1 MKRQYKIAIV
11 SFTSI
16 LMTLLICP
24 NIAGAQNKNDTLKE
38 VSVRGKH
45 NISEDVKLNEFAP
58 GQKVKTIDSSTL
70 QQYYL
75 QNMAGLLAQQTS
87 VFVKSYGFNGLATLN
102 FRGSSA
108 AQSTILWNGVPIQNA
123 ALGIADVSTLPVSFM
138 SKVNVVYGGSAA
150 LWGSGNVGGAL
161 ILEQEA
167 PVFDSGKKTLSASG
181 GSGSFGQYMGGL
193 NGSISFKRWYLSAN
207 TFAQIATNNFP
218 YTDRS
223 ATRHNMPNGQLASQ
237 AGMLSAAYKVNTNN
251 VISFSGWYQEYER
264 QLPPALF
271 ETFSGK
277 QQHEASLRLLADWNR
292 KTEKS
297 AWHAKSSLI
306 RDVAQYKDDT
316 VMIRSDNV
324 VYQYYQELGWKKN
337 FDRYGQLLVFAPVQ
351 LSWMTIAVTN
361 DLKQQA
367 KMAIAAAYSI
377 KRFDERLN
385 IAINARGE
393 QINTQSFL
401 LPGASASFAI
411 THWLGIRLNAQR
423 TYRAPTLNELYYFP
437 GGNPGLKPEHG
448 WNEDAG
454 YMLKVKTGGFTFFHD
469 LSVYNRNIH
478 DWIIWLGGAIWTPH
492 NIAEVNSR
500 GIETENNITYTT
512 GDWKFHIGINTA
524 YGLATTIASYIPN
537 DGSEG
542 KQIPY
547 APRYNGQANLGFGY
561 KKLSVNYNHT
571 YTGYRFITTD
581 ESEYTLP
588 YQTGNVQ
595 LMYNTSIRKHNI
607 QLTGQCNNIWN
618 QQYEVVSGRPMPGI
632 NWLAGFKVSIL

>member
-1 MKRQYKIAIV
+1 MKHQYKIALV

-16 LMTLLICP
+16 LMMLLICP
-24 NIAGAQNKNDTLKE
+24 YISDAQNKSDTLKE
-38 VSVRGKH
+38 VRVRGKH
-45 NISEDVKLNEFAP
+45 NISGDVKLNEFAP
-58 GQKVKTIDSSTL
+58 GQKIKTIDSNTL
-70 QQYYL
+70 QQYHL
-75 QNMAGLLAQQTS
+75 QNIASLLAQQTS
-87 VFVKSYGFNGLATLN
+87 VFVKSYGFNGLSTLN
-102 FRGSSA
+102 VRGSSA
-108 AQSTILWNGVPIQNA
+108 AQSTVLWNGVPIQNA

-161 ILEQEA
+161 LLEQDD
-167 PVFDSGKKTLSASG
+167 PTFDPGKKTLSTSG
-181 GSGSFGQYMGGL
+181 GLGSFGQYMGGL
-193 NGSISFKRWYLSAN
+193 NGSISFKRWYFSAN
-207 TFAQIATNNFP
+207 TFAQIATNNFL

-223 ATRHNMPNGQLASQ
+223 GMHRYMPNGQLASQ
-237 AGMLSAAYKVNTNN
+237 AAMMNVAYKLDAHNT
-251 VISFSGWYQEYER
+251 ISLSGWYQQYER

-277 QQHEASLRLLADWNR
+277 QQHDASLRLLADWNR

-297 AWHAKSSLI
+297 TWYAKSSLI
-306 RDVAQYKDDT
+306 RDVAQYRDDT

-324 VYQYYQELGWKKN
+324 VYQYYQEAGWKRN
-337 FDRYGQLLVFAPVQ
+337 FGRYGQLLVFAPVQ
-351 LSWMTIAVTN
+351 LSWMTIAATN
-361 DLKQQA
+361 DLKQQSRVA
-367 KMAIAAAYSI
+367 MAAAYNI

-401 LPGASASFAI
+401 LPGASASFTI
-411 THWLGIRLNAQR
+411 THWLGVRANVQR

-437 GGNPGLKPEHG
+437 GGNTALKPEQG

-454 YMLKVKTGGFTFFHD
+454 YTVKVKAGSFTFFHY

-478 DWIIWLGGAIWTPH
+478 NWIIWLGGAIWTPH
-492 NIAEVNSR
+492 NIAEVHSR

-512 GDWKFHIGINTA
+512 GEWKFHIGINTA
-524 YGLATTIASYIPN
+524 YSLATTTTSYIPN

-547 APRYNGQANLGFGY
+547 APRYNGLANIGFGY

-581 ESEYTLP
+581 ESEYTRP

-595 LMYNTSIRKHNI
+595 LMYNTSIHKHNV

-632 NWLAGFKVSIL
+632 NWLAGFKVSLL